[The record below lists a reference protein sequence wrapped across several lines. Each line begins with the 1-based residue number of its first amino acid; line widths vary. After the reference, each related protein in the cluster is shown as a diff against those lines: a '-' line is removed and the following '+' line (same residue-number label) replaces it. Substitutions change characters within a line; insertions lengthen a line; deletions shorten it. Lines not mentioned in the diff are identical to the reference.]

1 MLGKGVCVG
10 RPPCP
15 SIGRCDQVLGVLL
28 LRAAEERRMNV
39 MVETSGRDIG
49 MFEYVEHLF
58 PSDSYRKL
66 VLNFRINTLSF
77 AGPPSSCRRPTP
89 LCAPTAPQP
98 VPRHRPPPPPLCFAE
113 RSVDARMLREMA
125 DGSAALGGAPAA
137 LVRAN
142 AGGPYGSAA
151 LAGVQA
157 DSRRVWESVV
167 GGGAG
172 GVGASWLKASF
183 EIDAA
188 ADAPWTCRP
197 AAAGSRRFEFVPP
210 PGATPC
216 RSA

>member
-98 VPRHRPPPPPLCFAE
+98 VPRPRPPPPPMFCRAVGGRADAE
-113 RSVDARMLREMA
+113 G
-125 DGSAALGGAPAA
+125 DGGWLGGA
-137 LVRAN
+137 RRR
-142 AGGPYGSAA
+142 AGGPGARKRGRPLRLGRPCGRTGGLSPRVGERGRRRRRRRWRVLAQGFLRDRCRRRRA
-151 LAGVQA
+151 LDVPP
-157 DSRRVWESVV
+157 
-167 GGGAG
+167 GGGRLEALR
-172 GVGASWLKASF
+172 VC
-183 EIDAA
+183 AA
-188 ADAPWTCRP
+188 ARRDA
-197 AAAGSRRFEFVPP
+197 VP
-210 PGATPC
+210 
-216 RSA
+216 